1 MSDVGNGSLVAGF
14 HSLEVLHRGADSTV
28 YRALRD
34 ADGGPAVVKVMRGA
48 DGGAEVERLC
58 EIAGSPGVVPVLG
71 HGRTSSGRPFVAMDH
86 CAGGDYAARL
96 RLRHP
101 LPVEE
106 VVGAGLAVAGALE
119 AVHGR
124 GLLHH
129 GVEPANLL
137 LTGEEVVLADAGAV
151 LPTGAVPP
159 PVGLDPGALAYAPPE
174 ALRGERPSE
183 ASDVYRLAATLWT
196 LLSGH
201 PPFGG
206 GQRGTV
212 DPFDHRE
219 RVLGARPPGPPRADL
234 PAALRDALDR
244 ALAKDPAERFPS
256 AAEFAEALTAP
267 AAGAPGEA
275 GEEDALAESGAL
287 PPEEGAAP
295 LPGHAAAGG
304 EAGEEA
310 SEHAAP
316 WWGSGPGTGE
326 TPADDGTSDAWWGQA
341 PTWGEDS
348 ADDGSSDAWWGQA
361 PEPGETPVGQGV
373 VDGWSERY
381 PASDEDRADG
391 GTADTSRRQAPEPLD
406 DDTADAWWEE
416 DPADR
421 GAAAE
426 ADRATPARRDGG
438 EPEQSEEESAAPQ
451 SSDGPRE
458 PGLAQWIQ
466 AAGDEPEPPGGERPG
481 TSDTHAGTSV
491 GPPVAER
498 PEDPWAG
505 LDAWSGPPPRQ
516 VAAPSAP
523 PVPAAEP
530 PAFGGPSALAGPPVS
545 APRPPTADPYA
556 FPTPQRSA
564 APGQTWAR
572 PARSGRRR
580 PLVIAAVAASALALA
595 TVLVGAVVVLLPLGG
610 GGREQDGSA
619 GAEETQAGPESA
631 RGQEDEPPAP
641 PAAVNEE
648 AAPTDV
654 RLEDS
659 GDTVLLTWTD
669 NSGGAVAHHVVG
681 GPVGTVYAPLADVGP
696 GGTRAEVSGLDADEE
711 YCFTV
716 IAVVTVDEVAYS
728 EEACTDRSG
737 G

>member
-34 ADGGPAVVKVMRGA
+34 EDGGPAVVKVMRGA
-48 DGGAEVERLC
+48 DGEAEVERLC

-137 LTGEEVVLADAGAV
+137 LSGEEVVLADAGAV
-151 LPTGAVPP
+151 LPTGTVPP
-159 PVGLDPGALAYAPPE
+159 PVGLDPDALAYAPPE

-212 DPFDHRE
+212 DPFEHRE

-275 GEEDALAESGAL
+275 GEEDAPAEFGVL

-295 LPGHAAAGG
+295 LPGHAAAG
-304 EAGEEA
+304 EEV
-310 SEHAAP
+310 SEPADA
-316 WWGSGPGTGE
+316 WWGSGPETEETPTSEDAADPWWGNGPGTEE
-326 TPADDGTSDAWWGQA
+326 TPADR
-341 PTWGEDS
+341 
-348 ADDGSSDAWWGQA
+348 
-361 PEPGETPVGQGV
+361 GV
-373 VDGWSERY
+373 LDGWSERD
-381 PASDEDRADG
+381 PASDEDPADG
-391 GTADTSRRQAPEPLD
+391 GTADTWRRQDPEPEPLD

-426 ADRATPARRDGG
+426 ADRAVPVRWDDEA
-438 EPEQSEEESAAPQ
+438 PERPEEESAASPL
-451 SSDGPRE
+451 SDVPRE
-458 PGLAQWIQ
+458 PGPAQWIQ
-466 AAGDEPEPPGGERPG
+466 EAGDEPESPGGERPG
-481 TSDTHAGTSV
+481 TSDPHAGTSV

-516 VAAPSAP
+516 VAAP
-523 PVPAAEP
+523 AAP
-530 PAFGGPSALAGPPVS
+530 PAFGGSPAPTDPPAS
-545 APRPPTADPYA
+545 APRPPAAGPAADPYA

-572 PARSGRRR
+572 PGRRR
-580 PLVIAAVAASALALA
+580 PLVIAAVAAAALVVA
-595 TVLVGAVVVLLPLGG
+595 TVLVVAVVVLLPLGG
-610 GGREQDGSA
+610 GGREQAGSP
-619 GAEETQAGPESA
+619 GAEESQAGPESA
-631 RGQEDEPPAP
+631 RGQEGEPPAP

-696 GGTRAEVSGLDADEE
+696 GETRAEVSGLDADEE

>member
-1 MSDVGNGSLVAGF
+1 MGNGSLVAGF

-137 LTGEEVVLADAGAV
+137 LSGEEVVLADAGAV

-159 PVGLDPGALAYAPPE
+159 AVGLDPGALAYAPPE

-201 PPFGG
+201 PPFSD
-206 GQRGTV
+206 GQRGIA

-219 RVLGARPPGPPRADL
+219 RVLGARPPGSPRADL
-234 PAALRDALDR
+234 PAALRAALDR
-244 ALAKDPAERFPS
+244 ALAKDPSERFPS
-256 AAEFAEALTAP
+256 AAEFAEALAAP
-267 AAGAPGEA
+267 AAGVPGA
-275 GEEDALAESGAL
+275 AEEDVRTESGAL
-287 PPEEGAAP
+287 PPEEGTAP
-295 LPGHAAAGG
+295 PPGHAAAGG

-466 AAGDEPEPPGGERPG
+466 AAGDEPESPGGERPG
-481 TSDTHAGTSV
+481 TSDPHAGTSD

-516 VAAPSAP
+516 VAAPAAP

-530 PAFGGPSALAGPPVS
+530 PAFGVPSAPTEPPAS
-545 APRPPTADPYA
+545 APRPPAADPYA
-556 FPTPQRSA
+556 LPTPQRSA
-564 APGQTWAR
+564 APGQTWAQ
-572 PARSGRRR
+572 PARPGRRR
-580 PLVIAAVAASALALA
+580 PLVIAAVAASALVVAA
-595 TVLVGAVVVLLPLGG
+595 VLVGAVVVLLPPGG
-610 GGREQDGSA
+610 GGREQAGYA
-619 GAEETQAGPESA
+619 GAEESQAGPESA

-696 GGTRAEVSGLDADEE
+696 GEVRAEVGGLDADEE